1 MSRVYLIDD
10 HVLVR
15 EGLRALLEAAGHEVV
30 GETADLTS
38 ALADVTTLVPE
49 VVLLDLNLGTRS
61 GFELLAQIQERTL
74 SARAIVLTMSAQPRD
89 VAEAMRLG
97 AWGYVLK
104 GSPSEELLEVIRR
117 ACLGQRHLGETESAL
132 AMRALAA
139 PASRKASAASI
150 SPRERQV
157 IVMVARGASS
167 AAIGEQLHLSP
178 KTVDTYRSRLM
189 AKLGLSDVPAL
200 VRWAVREGLIGLDE
214 C

>member
-1 MSRVYLIDD
+1 MSRLYLIDD

-15 EGLRALLEAAGHEVV
+15 DGLRALLDAAGHAVV
-30 GETADLTS
+30 GETADPTR
-38 ALADVTTLVPE
+38 ALAELASLAPE
-49 VVLLDLNLGTRS
+49 IVLLDLNLGARS
-61 GFELLAQIQERTL
+61 GFEVLEAIADRGLA
-74 SARAIVLTMSAQPRD
+74 ARAIVLTMSAQPRD

-104 GSPSEELLEVIRR
+104 GSPSEDLLEAVRR
-117 ACLGQRHLGETESAL
+117 VAAGQRHLGGTESAL
-132 AMRALAA
+132 AMRALAGDA
-139 PASRKASAASI
+139 QRPGGSALL

-189 AKLGLSDVPAL
+189 GKLGLADVPAL
-200 VRWAVREGLIGLDE
+200 VRWAVREGLIDLNE
-214 C
+214 

>member
-1 MSRVYLIDD
+1 MSRIYLIDD

-15 EGLRALLEAAGHEVV
+15 EGLRALLEAAGHAVV
-30 GETADLTS
+30 GETGEPTR
-38 ALADVTTLVPE
+38 ALADLAALAPE

-61 GFELLAQIQERTL
+61 GFEVLAQLQARDLPT
-74 SARAIVLTMSAQPRD
+74 RAIVLTMSAQPRD

-104 GSPSEELLEVIRR
+104 GSPGEELLEAVRR
-117 ACLGQRHLGETESAL
+117 VCQGQRHLGENESAL
-132 AMRALAA
+132 AMRALAV
-139 PASRKASAASI
+139 PAHKAGGSL

-189 AKLGLSDVPAL
+189 TKLGLSDIPAL
-200 VRWAVREGLIGLDE
+200 VRWAVREGLIDINE